1 MTSGLALIDKPAGV
15 TSHDV
20 VAQLRKSLNTK
31 KIGHAG
37 TLDPMATG
45 LLILGV
51 GQATRLMQFFLGLDK
66 SYRATVM
73 LGASTTTDDKEGE
86 ILSTADASKLGVE
99 QVLAALKDLT
109 GEQLQ
114 VPSRVSAKKV
124 AGKRAYERVRDGEEF
139 TLEPKPVTISRIE
152 VMGDIAIGES
162 CEFEIEVDCSSGTYI
177 RAIARDLGEKLG
189 VGGHLTALRR
199 RSVGP
204 FRVDQAA
211 EELIPPAA
219 AAEKIMDTI
228 QLAEQEVVDL
238 RHGKQIPRSIAGLT
252 AALAGE
258 ELVAILEPAGD
269 RAKSVVVFAGG
280 SDA

>member
-20 VAQLRKSLNTK
+20 VAQLRKTLNTK

-66 SYRATVM
+66 CYRAKVM
-73 LGASTTTDDKEGE
+73 LGASTTTDDKDGE
-86 ILSTADASKLGVE
+86 TLSTSDASKLSAD
-99 QVLAALKDLT
+99 QVLAGLKELT

-114 VPSRVSAKKV
+114 VPSKVSAKKV
-124 AGKRAYERVRDGEEF
+124 AGRRAYERVRDGEEF
-139 TLEPKPVTISRIE
+139 TLEPKPVNISRIE
-152 VMGDIAIGES
+152 VLGDISIGTS

-189 VGGHLTALRR
+189 VGGHLKALRR
-199 RSVGP
+199 LSVGP
-204 FRVDQAA
+204 FRV
-211 EELIPPAA
+211 EEA
-219 AAEKIMDTI
+219 AAELISPAEAAAKIMDSV
-228 QLAEQEVVDL
+228 QLGEQEVVDL
-238 RHGKQIPRSIAGLT
+238 RHGKQIPRAIAGLT

-258 ELVAILEPAGD
+258 ELVAVLEPAGD